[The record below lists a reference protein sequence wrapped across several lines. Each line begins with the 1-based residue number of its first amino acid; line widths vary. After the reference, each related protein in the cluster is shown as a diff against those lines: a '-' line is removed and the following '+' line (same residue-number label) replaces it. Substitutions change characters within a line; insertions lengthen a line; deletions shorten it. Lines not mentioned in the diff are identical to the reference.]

1 MPFQLKI
8 DIFEGPLDLLLYLI
22 REKKMDICDIPII
35 DITRQYMDYLD
46 MLRDLNLE
54 LAGEYLVMAAEL
66 MRIKARSLLPKPP
79 KEEDDEEG
87 QDPRAELTRRLLE
100 YQRYKNAS
108 FDLRQKEHERQQ
120 LFGRGAEFEIADETD
135 ETLVDANVFDLF
147 SAFKKI
153 LEEKKDLPGY
163 EVEITHLSVT
173 DRIHYLLE
181 LLNATDSVTFESL
194 FTPLNTKQEIIVT
207 FLGLLE
213 LMKLK
218 LARIQQ
224 IGSFETIRVYGS
236 ADKETQEEALKD
248 YRETEVSLDPRSLEK

>member
-1 MPFQLKI
+1 MSFQLKI
-8 DIFEGPLDLLLYLI
+8 EIFEGPLDLLLYLI
-22 REKKMDICDIPII
+22 REKKMDICDIPIVE
-35 DITRQYMDYLD
+35 ITRQYMAYLEV
-46 MLRDLNLE
+46 LKELNLE

-66 MRIKARSLLPKPP
+66 MRIKTRSLLPKPP
-79 KEEDDEEG
+79 EDEEKEEG
-87 QDPRAELTRRLLE
+87 QDPRDELTRRLLE

-108 FDLRQKEHERQQ
+108 FDLRLKEHQRQQ
-120 LFGRGAEFEIADETD
+120 LFGRGAEIVHHVEGEEA
-135 ETLVDANVFDLF
+135 LVDANVFDLF
-147 SAFKKI
+147 TAFKKI
-153 LEEKKDLPGY
+153 LDEKKDTPDY

-213 LMKLK
+213 LMRLK

-224 IGSFETIRVYGS
+224 VGSFETIRVYRV
-236 ADKETQEEALKD
+236 ADKETQAEVLRDYMEPGEVQNPLEEA
-248 YRETEVSLDPRSLEK
+248 P